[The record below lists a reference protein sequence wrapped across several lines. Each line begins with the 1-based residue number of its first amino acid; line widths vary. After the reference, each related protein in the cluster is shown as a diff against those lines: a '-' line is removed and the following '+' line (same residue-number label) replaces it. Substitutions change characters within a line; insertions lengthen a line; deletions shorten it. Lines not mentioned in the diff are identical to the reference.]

1 VSPRVGEPCARLEIA
16 DAWLVDPGSARE
28 GRGSLLIEGGRISE
42 LHWARGRAA
51 GRQPDL
57 LVLPGLVDLHV
68 HLREPGNEDAETVAS
83 GLAAAAHGGFTTV
96 CAMANTEPPLDR
108 AATLREVLRLAAA
121 APAPVRVLA
130 YGTVTERRAGEG
142 LAPLGELADAGAVGF
157 SDDGAPV
164 DEPTLFRNALAYAGA
179 LGRPLVE
186 HPELRSLTQGAEAHE
201 GLPATILGL
210 KGWPRAAETGAVAR
224 ALALLDEVVRE
235 APADA
240 QPRLHL
246 THLSTAEALH
256 LVRLARADGLPV
268 TCDVTPHHLAFH
280 DGWVGGDRR
289 YAWEAVVR
297 PWAGGAA
304 EAGPY
309 AATTRVNPPLRAPT
323 DALALW
329 AGLMDGTV
337 EAIVTD
343 HAPHREVD
351 KAVEFG
357 QAANGIS
364 GLETALGVLLEGI
377 AAGLADLP
385 TVVRALTVGPARFL
399 DRAAGVRPDP
409 PIVPGLTVGAAADL
423 VVVDRAASWTVEPE
437 TLASRGKNT
446 PLLGRTLPGR
456 VLLTVARGRFA
467 YLDTDVA

>member
-1 VSPRVGEPCARLEIA
+1 MSPRVGEPCARLEVA
-16 DAWLVDPGSARE
+16 DAWLVDPGSGRE
-28 GRGSLLIEGGRISE
+28 GRGSLLVEGGRISE

-51 GRQPDL
+51 GHQPDL

-68 HLREPGNEDAETVAS
+68 HLREPGDEDAETVAT

-96 CAMANTEPPLDR
+96 CAMANTEPALDR
-108 AATLREVLRLAAA
+108 AAILRDVLRLGDA
-121 APAPVRVLA
+121 APTPGRVLA

-164 DEPTLFRNALAYAGA
+164 DDAALFRNALAYAGT

-210 KGWPRAAETGAVAR
+210 KGWPRAAESAAVAR
-224 ALALLDEVVRE
+224 ALALLDEVIRE
-235 APADA
+235 APPGA

-246 THLSTAEALH
+246 THLSTADALD
-256 LVRLARADGLPV
+256 LVRLARAGGLPV

-280 DGWVGGDRR
+280 DGWLGGDRR
-289 YAWEAVVR
+289 YAWEAVAE

-309 AATTRVNPPLRAPT
+309 DTATRVNPPLRAPT

-343 HAPHREVD
+343 HAPHRAVD

-385 TVVRALTVGPARFL
+385 TVVGALTVWPARFL
-399 DRAAGVRPDP
+399 EPSRGVRAGP
-409 PIVPGLTVGAAADL
+409 PLVPGLTVGALADL
-423 VVVDRAASWTVEPE
+423 VVVDRGASWTVEPAA
-437 TLASRGKNT
+437 LASLGKNT

-467 YLDTDVA
+467 YLDADAA